1 MFDQEDDNQ
10 PLTGRSLAREI
21 IIQVLFEDDLNPNGD
36 QQLADQF
43 VSDRMQGKSVG
54 LSTYTREMLESIR
67 QSKSLVDA
75 ILEESA
81 DNWSLSRM
89 APTDRNILRLGV
101 YELTQTDTPGQVVI
115 HEAVELAKRFGT
127 QDSPRFVN
135 GVLDRIF
142 DTEETES

>member
-1 MFDQEDDNQ
+1 MFDQEDDSQ

-21 IIQVLFEDDLNPNGD
+21 IVQILFEDDLNPSD
-36 QQLADQF
+36 DLQLTEQF
-43 VSDRMQGKSVG
+43 VTDRMQGKSVG

-142 DTEETES
+142 DAEQSES

>member
-21 IIQVLFEDDLNPNGD
+21 IVQVLFEDDLNPNGD

-54 LSTYTREMLESIR
+54 LSIYTRGMLESIR

-142 DTEETES
+142 DAEETEN

>member
-21 IIQVLFEDDLNPNGD
+21 IVQVLFEDDLNPNGD

-89 APTDRNILRLGV
+89 APTDRNILR
-101 YELTQTDTPGQVVI
+101 QVVI

-142 DTEETES
+142 DPEETES

>member
-21 IIQVLFEDDLNPNGD
+21 IVQVLFEDDLNPNGD

-43 VSDRMQGKSVG
+43 VSDRMQVKSVG

-142 DTEETES
+142 DPEETES

>member
-21 IIQVLFEDDLNPNGD
+21 IVQVLFEDDLNPNGD

-142 DTEETES
+142 DAEETEN

>member
-21 IIQVLFEDDLNPNGD
+21 IVQVLFEDDLNPNGD

-142 DTEETES
+142 DAEKTEN

>member
-21 IIQVLFEDDLNPNGD
+21 IVQVLFEDDLNPNGD

>member
-21 IIQVLFEDDLNPNGD
+21 IVQVLFEDDLNPNGD

-43 VSDRMQGKSVG
+43 VSDRMQGKSDG

-115 HEAVELAKRFGT
+115 HEAVELARRFGT

-142 DTEETES
+142 DPEETES

>member
-10 PLTGRSLAREI
+10 PLTGRSRAREI
-21 IIQVLFEDDLNPNGD
+21 IVQVLFEDDLNPNGD

>member
-1 MFDQEDDNQ
+1 MIDQEDDNQ

-21 IIQVLFEDDLNPNGD
+21 IVQVLFEDDLNPNGD

-142 DTEETES
+142 DGEETES

>member
-10 PLTGRSLAREI
+10 PLTGRSLAREVI
-21 IIQVLFEDDLNPNGD
+21 VQVLFEDDLNPNGE

>member
-1 MFDQEDDNQ
+1 MFEQDEDHQ
-10 PLTGRSLAREI
+10 PLTGRSLAREVVV
-21 IIQVLFEDDLNPNGD
+21 QVLFEDDLNPAGD
-36 QQLADQF
+36 LQLADQF
-43 VSDRMQGKSVG
+43 VAERMQGASAG
-54 LSTYTREMLESIR
+54 LAEFTRELLANIR
-67 QSKSLVDA
+67 SSKERVDA
-75 ILEESA
+75 ILEQSA

-127 QDSPRFVN
+127 EDSPRFVN

-142 DTEETES
+142 DNAPEEN